1 MQKLTSTAAVLAL
14 SAGTATAGGLD
25 RSYTPIDQIFEQ
37 GSFAEVSYGF
47 TMPDLT
53 GVDFGGNAIGN
64 VGNDFGVLGSAVK
77 LDFGDRL
84 TFAVIADQPYG
95 ADTVYGGNPATTFLG
110 GTFAKADTAS
120 LTAILKYKITDR
132 FSVYG
137 GPRAVKADGTIRLS
151 GQAYA
156 AAGLSGYTVRFRS
169 NNGTGYVIGAAY
181 EIPEYALRV
190 SGTYHSAVDLRM
202 GTVENIPVTAGG
214 TGTPVGTGITN
225 VEIPQSFEL
234 AAQSGINKNTLVF
247 GSIRWADWEAFTLNP
262 PSPVPNLAQLD
273 SVTTYEIGV
282 GRRFSERFSG
292 SVAVSYEAGGSDSL
306 VSPLAPTNGQTAIS
320 VGGKYKVTDRIDISG
335 GVRYTWLGDALPE
348 IGTPDTPVGSF
359 TNNNAVSVGL
369 KVRVALN

>member
-1 MQKLTSTAAVLAL
+1 MQKLTSTAVALAM
-14 SAGTATAGGLD
+14 SAGAASAGGLD

-53 GVDFGGNAIGN
+53 GSDLLGNPIAN
-64 VGNDFGVLGSAVK
+64 VGNDFGVLGSAIK
-77 LDFGDRL
+77 IDYGERL

-95 ADTVYGGNPATTFLG
+95 ADTVYGGNPGTTLLG
-110 GTFAKADTAS
+110 GTFAKAETGA
-120 LTAILKYKITDR
+120 LTALLKYNVTDR

-137 GPRAVKADGTIRLS
+137 GPRTVKADGTIRLS
-151 GQAYA
+151 GLAYGA
-156 AAGLSGYTVRFRS
+156 LNGYTVRFNS
-169 NNGTGYVIGAAY
+169 NSGIGYVVGAAY

-190 SGTYHSAVDLRM
+190 SGTYHSSVDLRM
-202 GTVENIPVTAGG
+202 GTVENIPVAAGG
-214 TGTPVGTGITN
+214 TGAPAGTGITN

-234 AAQSGINKNTLVF
+234 AAQSGINEKTLVF
-247 GSIRWADWEAFTLNP
+247 GSIRWSDWEAFSLNP
-262 PSPVPNLAQLD
+262 PSPVPNLAELD

-282 GRRFSERFSG
+282 GRRFTDRFSG
-292 SVAVSYEAGGSDSL
+292 SLSVSYEDGGSDSL

-320 VGGKYKVTDRIDISG
+320 VGGQYKVTERIDISG

-348 IGTPDTPVGSF
+348 TGTPDTPRGNF
-359 TNNNAVSVGL
+359 RDNNAVSVGL

>member
-1 MQKLTSTAAVLAL
+1 MQKLTSTAAALAL
-14 SAGTATAGGLD
+14 SAGAATAGGLD
-25 RSYTPIDQIFEQ
+25 RSYTPIDLIFDD
-37 GSFAEVSYGF
+37 GSFTEISYGF

-53 GVDFGGNAIGN
+53 GSDLLGKPIAN
-64 VGNDFGVLGSAVK
+64 VGNDFGVLGSALK
-77 LDFGDRL
+77 MDFGEKL

-95 ADTVYGGNPATTFLG
+95 ADTVYGGNPGATLLG
-110 GTFAKADTAS
+110 GTFAKAETGS

-151 GQAYA
+151 GLAYGA
-156 AAGLSGYTVRFRS
+156 LNGYTVRFSS
-169 NNGTGYVIGAAY
+169 NSGTGYVVGAAY

-190 SGTYHSAVDLRM
+190 SGTYHSAIDLRM
-202 GTVENIPVTAGG
+202 GTTENIPVAAGG
-214 TGTPVGTGITN
+214 TGTPVGTGITA

-234 AAQSGINKNTLVF
+234 AAQSGINQNTLVF
-247 GSIRWADWEAFTLNP
+247 GSIRWSDWEAFSLNP

-273 SVTTYEIGV
+273 SVTTYELGV

-292 SVAVSYEAGGSDSL
+292 SLSVSYEAGGSDSL

-320 VGGKYKVTDRIDISG
+320 VGGRYKVTEKIDISG

-348 IGTPDTPVGSF
+348 TGTPDTPRGNF
-359 TNNNAVSVGL
+359 QDNNAVSVGL